1 MHSLGWDIWNAV
13 QPKEFYKGFLRRSIR
28 PDGRKLSEYRDI
40 TLRKGPLV
48 TTVDGSANASIGRTV
63 ALIGIQPKV
72 IEWKET
78 KKGSARSIVGQH
90 CSLQVEFPSVCHRDI
105 RSGRTLEEA
114 LLVKESLENVLEQIL
129 ERDSFCIVPDKFYW
143 HLQITAYC
151 LSLDGNVIET
161 FLLALYGALLDLQ
174 LPVVRASTSG
184 DLLTLDPNQP
194 KVTLPMKKLEDWP
207 WVVPIGLFWNGPS
220 EYYAVLDLSEE
231 EENNMSSIVWIWN
244 SQRGD
249 KLAISKQKVGPL
261 SVNILQEVLQLVKA
275 HIDEVILRLQ
285 HGK

>member
-174 LPVVRASTSG
+174 LPVVRASTSETRR
-184 DLLTLDPNQP
+184 LAL
-194 KVTLPMKKLEDWP
+194 
-207 WVVPIGLFWNGPS
+207 

-249 KLAISKQKVGPL
+249 KLAISKQKL
-261 SVNILQEVLQLVKA
+261 T
-275 HIDEVILRLQ
+275 
-285 HGK
+285 